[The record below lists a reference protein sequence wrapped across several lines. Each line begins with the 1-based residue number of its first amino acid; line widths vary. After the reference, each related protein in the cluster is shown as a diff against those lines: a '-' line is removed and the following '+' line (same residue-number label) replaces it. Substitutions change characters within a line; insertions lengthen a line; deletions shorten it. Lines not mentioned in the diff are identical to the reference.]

1 MNEYFFAFLFLLRRR
16 TKFNNKEH
24 FRSYKWIIFY
34 FCCCFCYYCCCFMIL
49 CLFCRRAG
57 VRSFVQSKIIFSV
70 YVLYICFII
79 CIFFCYDCFFYY
91 LLFCFTYSVIWFLW
105 ILKLAY
111 YKTIRQTKKDTKPKR
126 MAEISGNK

>member
-1 MNEYFFAFLFLLRRR
+1 MNEYFFAFLFLLRTR

-79 CIFFCYDCFFYY
+79 CIFFFCYDCIF
-91 LLFCFTYSVIWFLW
+91 LLFIILFYLFCNLVSVNSKISL
-105 ILKLAY
+105 LQNNKTDKKR
-111 YKTIRQTKKDTKPKR
+111 YKIKKKQTWQ
-126 MAEISGNK
+126 